1 MVWNWSGL
9 SSWESSSWLFQGP
22 WACRKNK
29 HIIVLSRMFLLG
41 PFKFGTIVSYGSPKQ
56 GMYFIRTIQILLW
69 DFFFPCKIT
78 IACPPIFFKLCP
90 DMIFLFCDHKAIS
103 KVQFP
108 CKGSTSTEMVVLL
121 SLEYSPTP
129 LILLNYIVKRNSCSQ
144 LCVCVCEID
153 KRMMFMRSFLGK

>member
-1 MVWNWSGL
+1 
-9 SSWESSSWLFQGP
+9 
-22 WACRKNK
+22 
-29 HIIVLSRMFLLG
+29 MFLLG
-41 PFKFGTIVSYGSPKQ
+41 PFKFGTIVSYGSPNKEC
-56 GMYFIRTIQILLW
+56 ILLGPFKFYFEI
-69 DFFFPCKIT
+69 FFFPCKIT

-129 LILLNYIVKRNSCSQ
+129 LILLSYIVKRNSCSQ
-144 LCVCVCEID
+144 LCVCV
-153 KRMMFMRSFLGK
+153 